1 MLNVAK
7 GEGKEYDLHHW
18 LRHYDKENMKDH
30 DAYQDRRKTEE
41 NIKDMDQ

>member
-1 MLNVAK
+1 M
-7 GEGKEYDLHHW
+7 
-18 LRHYDKENMKDH
+18 ENMKDH